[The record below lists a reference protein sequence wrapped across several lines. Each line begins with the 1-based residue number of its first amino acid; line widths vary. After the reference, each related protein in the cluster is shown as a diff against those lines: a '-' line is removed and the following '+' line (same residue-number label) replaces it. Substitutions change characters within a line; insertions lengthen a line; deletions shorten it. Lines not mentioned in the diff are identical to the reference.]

1 MDDDD
6 EGYMHEENEFTMMLD
21 CNLFTVI
28 KLTING
34 TGVSRP
40 NKLLLRLV
48 RLKFDMIRIV
58 TKYRRTK
65 YNFKHNL
72 CLSIAWLNCLQL
84 T

>member
-6 EGYMHEENEFTMMLD
+6 EGYMHEENEFTVMLD

-40 NKLLLRLV
+40 NKLLLRL
-48 RLKFDMIRIV
+48 KFDMIRIV

-72 CLSIAWLNCLQL
+72 CLSIA
-84 T
+84 